1 MPCVTDLGDLRVV
14 MEEGDPCQMVEV
26 GRIDEA
32 RPALLQDVADPA
44 ELVGGIPNAD
54 ERWGADTK
62 LEPDRA
68 GPGSKIVARGEHR
81 GSKERPHA
89 TGLSVALGKE
99 ALSLALQ
106 RWQPIHLEA
115 DLGP

>member
-1 MPCVTDLGDLRVV
+1 MK
-14 MEEGDPCQMVEV
+14 EGDPCQMVEV
-26 GRIDEA
+26 SRIDEA
-32 RPALLQDVADPA
+32 GPALLQDVADPA

-54 ERWGADTK
+54 ERWGADPK

-68 GPGSKIVARGEHR
+68 SPGSEIVARCEHR

-99 ALSLALQ
+99 ALRFALQ
-106 RWQPIHLEA
+106 WRQSFDLKAHLR
-115 DLGP
+115 P